1 MAKRAER
8 DIRSMRATR
17 PGVAT
22 AVIAASA
29 FACALALVLV
39 ALPGPVGVRPA
50 LATNGPP
57 DATGVKRAEFTIARL
72 KYGGGGDWY
81 GDTTSL
87 RNLLQ
92 GLRERAGVPT
102 GVDDAPVVSPTD
114 EALFNY
120 PIVFMAGHGN
130 VKFTPTEVER
140 LRRYLYQGG
149 LLWCDDDYGI
159 DVAFRREMKRIL
171 PDAELTEL
179 PFRHPVFHQLYDFPH
194 GMPKIHEHDGGP
206 ARAFAAFH
214 DGRMVVFYSFDTD
227 LGDGL
232 EDAGIHPDPP
242 DKREDALRMAINL
255 ALYAL
260 QQ

>member
-1 MAKRAER
+1 MASRNQRGIERRAR
-8 DIRSMRATR
+8 VL
-17 PGVAT
+17 P
-22 AVIAASA
+22 
-29 FACALALVLV
+29 VLV
-39 ALPGPVGVRPA
+39 ALAMIAAWSCPLGVA
-50 LATNGPP
+50 KAGATNGPP

>member
-1 MAKRAER
+1 MANAPHSASRGRLA
-8 DIRSMRATR
+8 R
-17 PGVAT
+17 PGA
-22 AVIAASA
+22 
-29 FACALALVLV
+29 ACALVLAALLAAGPAV
-39 ALPGPVGVRPA
+39 APRPA
-50 LATNGPP
+50 HAGNGPP
-57 DATGVKRAEFTIARL
+57 DASGTKRAEFTIARL

-92 GLRERAGVPT
+92 GLRDRAGVPT
-102 GVDDAPVVSPTD
+102 GVDDAPVVAATD

-120 PIVFMAGHGN
+120 PMVFMAGHGN
-130 VKFTPTEVER
+130 VKFTPGEVER
-140 LRRYLYQGG
+140 MRRYLLSGG

-159 DVAFRREMKRIL
+159 DVAFRREIKRIL

-179 PFRHPVFHQLYDFPH
+179 PFKHPVFHQLYEFPH

-206 ARAFAAFH
+206 ARAFAAYH

-227 LGDGL
+227 IGDGL

-255 ALYAL
+255 ALFAL